1 MVDAFSSGKGHF
13 TKPSNGSDVGTWD
26 VPVNGNMDIADA
38 CMSGTTSLTLSNANV
53 TLTQSQM
60 QVQRILC
67 TGTLTANV
75 AISFLAGVP
84 GNFII
89 DNRTTGSFS
98 ISVITSAPGSTG
110 ITSPQNYRSFV
121 FTDGTNVVLSDDG
134 SQIPQ
139 PNSITNSQ
147 LAQIPSNTFKGN
159 ISVATANPSDIPL
172 STIALS
178 LGSFLPIGPT
188 VVGLV
193 IKNSVSTPNT
203 GISVT
208 ANLAVIPQASGLLPV
223 YRTSVSVAISTGA
236 SGVNGLDVGVLQ
248 ANSWYHIYLIDNGTT
263 TSGLMSLSATSPTL
277 PAGYNNYIRIG
288 AMRTDGS
295 QLLYR
300 TLQRGAKTQYVVTA
314 STNTAAMPT
323 AASGSSGN
331 VSTPTWTAVSLTSV
345 APTTATRIFGVC
357 FNQGGA
363 VMAAPN
369 NQYGAYN
376 STTNPPPVLFSS
388 LGSYASCQFDFVVET
403 TSIYYASNVAGASIM
418 IFGWIDSVPSC

>member
-1 MVDAFSSGKGHF
+1 
-13 TKPSNGSDVGTWD
+13 
-26 VPVNGNMDIADA
+26 
-38 CMSGTTSLTLSNANV
+38 
-53 TLTQSQM
+53 
-60 QVQRILC
+60 
-67 TGTLTANV
+67 
-75 AISFLAGVP
+75 
-84 GNFII
+84 
-89 DNRTTGSFS
+89 
-98 ISVITSAPGSTG
+98 
-110 ITSPQNYRSFV
+110 
-121 FTDGTNVVLSDDG
+121 
-134 SQIPQ
+134 
-139 PNSITNSQ
+139 
-147 LAQIPSNTFKGN
+147 
-159 ISVATANPSDIPL
+159 
-172 STIALS
+172 
-178 LGSFLPIGPT
+178 
-188 VVGLV
+188 
-193 IKNSVSTPNT
+193 
-203 GISVT
+203 
-208 ANLAVIPQASGLLPV
+208 
-223 YRTSVSVAISTGA
+223 
-236 SGVNGLDVGVLQ
+236 
-248 ANSWYHIYLIDNGTT
+248 
-263 TSGLMSLSATSPTL
+263 
-277 PAGYNNYIRIG
+277 
-288 AMRTDGS
+288 MRTDGS